1 MYILRAYVN
10 QTHLINNNV
19 FHNHI
24 SFIIGIITNAIYIMS
39 YQNENNPVFLN
50 NSKGNKNIN
59 FLIKIIYN
67 ILCIIKKYIKFENYS
82 FSYKKTFANLLFFLF
97 SFFNCTIK
105 NTEKR
110 I

>member
-67 ILCIIKKYIKFENYS
+67 ILCIIKKYMKFGIYS
-82 FSYKKTFANLLFFLF
+82 FSFKQTFLNPIFLPFNSKLRKTYL
-97 SFFNCTIK
+97 K
-105 NTEKR
+105 Y
-110 I
+110 